1 MKKTLLMS
9 AMLLTG
15 VAMASPQ
22 FTTTAVTPM
31 SIQLQEE
38 KVKIEPNDLPDPVK
52 NTIIGDDTIN
62 KFPVAEA
69 WQVTQSEGVFHYIV
83 TFENGTE
90 EKVSK
95 KYDEEGVEI
104 QD

>member
-1 MKKTLLMS
+1 MEKTLIMC

-22 FTTTAVTPM
+22 LTTTITPM

-52 NTIIGDDTIN
+52 NAIIGDEIIN
-62 KFPVAEA
+62 KFPVDEA
-69 WQVTQSEGVFHYIV
+69 WKVTQSEGVFHYIV

-90 EKVSK
+90 EKLSK

-104 QD
+104 KD